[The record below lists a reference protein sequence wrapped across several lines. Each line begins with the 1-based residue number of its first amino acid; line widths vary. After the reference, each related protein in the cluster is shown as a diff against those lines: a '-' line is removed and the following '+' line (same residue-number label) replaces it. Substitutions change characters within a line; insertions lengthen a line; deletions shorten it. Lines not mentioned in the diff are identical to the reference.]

1 MKSNHRL
8 RKIGIRL
15 CLTCGDNATYMLC
28 YQVGDK
34 EQKAELVEHYCDKHV
49 GNRCKNWALQ
59 NFH

>member
-1 MKSNHRL
+1 
-8 RKIGIRL
+8 
-15 CLTCGDNATYMLC
+15 MLC